1 MNTIPSDDQR
11 LPRGYLSEE
20 HKRKFTLTAGILGAA
35 FFIMQF
41 ILPPM
46 LMFAI
51 MPGMLFFQDSWMK
64 AAEPERGTFWNNSI
78 WYVEISFSTRPSPHG
93 RTTLKKLNLDGEE
106 SPESVGPLPTGN
118 PWLLPGTDRLWII
131 SSSAIGFY
139 QNGEITVVSKERTL
153 GDISRPFLYEGY
165 PAVIEERPTGFALMV
180 FVEDTWEKKLP
191 LTLNFKEMRDRLH
204 YNLQA
209 LSSEGK
215 LHLFLKFGHTLYYR
229 QGLPTAETGDRDVW
243 QPVAEVGCDWLAVLI
258 DGEPV
263 VFHHGTREG
272 TWKIIGLRLTGG
284 NWRSFFAYDA
294 GITSEMGVYPLGQ
307 PDRFAMLMQSF
318 PGSLRLVQ
326 VDGTRVTS
334 EIRHGSGFPFP
345 RGFMVMMAGFYVPTL
360 ILPLILAVI
369 LSGFMM
375 RYRICEHKA
384 GSVSM
389 RFASLTRRAFA
400 QIVDFFVLGAPAIA
414 GVLFLY
420 PISDIE
426 KMFGSAPFHFL
437 AVFGLMLGT
446 LLWAIV
452 CLFVFSFLEGK
463 WGVTPGQWAVGIR
476 VLGTELRPCGFGRAL
491 VRNLLKFIDGFFNFM
506 IGILLVALTENW
518 QRVGDMAARART
530 VVVDVRKEEILVL
543 K

>member
-1 MNTIPSDDQR
+1 M
-11 LPRGYLSEE
+11 SEE

-35 FFIMQF
+35 FFVMQF

-51 MPGMLFFQDSWMK
+51 MPGMMFFQDSWMK
-64 AAEPERGTFWNNSI
+64 AAEPERGAFWNNTI
-78 WYVEISFSTRPSPHG
+78 WYVERSFSTRPSPHG
-93 RTTLKKLNLDGEE
+93 RTRLKKLNLDGEE
-106 SPESVGPLPTGN
+106 SPESVGPLSIGN
-118 PWLLPGTDRLWII
+118 SWLLAGSDRLWII

-139 QNGEITVVSKERTL
+139 QNREITVVSKEKTL

-180 FVEDTWEKKLP
+180 FVGDTWKKKLRLP
-191 LTLNFKEMRDRLH
+191 LNFEEMRGRIRC
-204 YNLQA
+204 NLKV
-209 LSSEGK
+209 LSGEGK
-215 LHLFLKFGHTLYYR
+215 LHLFLKFGNTLYYR
-229 QGLPTAETGDRDVW
+229 EGIPTADIDERDVW
-243 QPVAEVGCDWLAVLI
+243 QPVAEVGSDWFAVLL
-258 DGEPV
+258 DGEPA

-272 TWKIIGLRLTGG
+272 TWKIIGFRLTGG
-284 NWRSFFAYDA
+284 SWRPFFAYDA
-294 GITSEMGVYPLGQ
+294 GITSEMGVFPLGQ
-307 PDRFAMLMQSF
+307 SDRFAMLLQSF

-326 VDGTRVTS
+326 VDGPRVIK

-375 RYRICEHKA
+375 RHRICEHKA

-389 RFASLTRRAFA
+389 PFASLTRRALA
-400 QIVDFFVLGAPAIA
+400 QIGDFFVLGAPGIA
-414 GVLFLY
+414 GVLLLH
-420 PISDIE
+420 PIFDIE
-426 KMFGSAPFHFL
+426 KIVRSAPFHFL
-437 AVFGLMLGT
+437 AVFGLIAGT

-463 WGVTPGQWAVGIR
+463 WGVTPGKWVVGIR
-476 VLGTELRPCGFGRAL
+476 VLGTELHPCGFGRAL

-518 QRVGDMAARART
+518 QRVGDMAART
-530 VVVDVRKEEILVL
+530 VVVDVRKEEILL
-543 K
+543 LR

>member
-1 MNTIPSDDQR
+1 MNTVPSGNSAF
-11 LPRGYLSEE
+11 PRGYLSEE
-20 HKRKFTLTAGILGAA
+20 HKRKFTITVGILGAA
-35 FFIMQF
+35 FFVMQF

-64 AAEPERGTFWNNSI
+64 AAEPERGTFWKDTI
-78 WYVEISFSTRPSPHG
+78 WYVETSFSTRPSPHG
-93 RTTLKKLNLDGEE
+93 RPTLKKLNLNGEE
-106 SPESVGPLPTGN
+106 GPESVSPLPIGN
-118 PWLLPGTDRLWII
+118 PWLLAGTDRLWIV

-139 QNGEITVVSKERTL
+139 QNGETTVVSKERTL

-180 FVEDTWEKKLP
+180 FVGDTWKKKLP
-191 LTLNFKEMRDRLH
+191 LTLNFEEIRGRIRC
-204 YNLQA
+204 NLKV

-215 LHLFLKFGHTLYYR
+215 LHLFLKFGNTLYYR
-229 QGLPTAETGDRDVW
+229 QGLPTAETDDRDVW
-243 QPVAEVGCDWLAVLI
+243 QPVAEVGGDWFPILI
-258 DGEPV
+258 AGEPV
-263 VFHHGTREG
+263 VFHHGTWDG
-272 TWKIIGLRLTGG
+272 TRKIVGLRLTGE
-284 NWRSFFAYDA
+284 NWNPFFAYDA

-307 PDRFAMLMQSF
+307 PDRFAMLLQSF

-326 VDGTRVTS
+326 VDGTRVSS

-360 ILPLILAVI
+360 LLPLILAVI

-375 RYRICEHKA
+375 RHRICEHKA

-389 RFASLTRRAFA
+389 PFASLTRRAFA
-400 QIVDFFVLGAPAIA
+400 QIVDFLVLGAPAIA

-437 AVFGLMLGT
+437 AVFGLMFGT

-463 WGVTPGQWAVGIR
+463 WGVTPGKWAVGIR
-476 VLGTELRPCGFGRAL
+476 VLGTDLHACGFGRAL

-506 IGILLVALTENW
+506 IGILLVALTESW
-518 QRVGDMAARART
+518 QRVGDMAART
-530 VVVDVRKEEILVL
+530 VVVDVRREEILVL
-543 K
+543 R